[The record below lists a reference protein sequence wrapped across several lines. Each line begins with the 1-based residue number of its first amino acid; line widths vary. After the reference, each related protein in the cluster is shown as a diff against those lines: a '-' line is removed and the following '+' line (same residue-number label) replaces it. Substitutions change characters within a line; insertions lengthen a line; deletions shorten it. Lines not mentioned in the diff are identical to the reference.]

1 MKTTCS
7 IIPLITF
14 LLLFFSGCSAEQT
27 EISGANYDL
36 PDDGIE
42 IADAW
47 ARPGRDNG
55 VSAIYMHVLNGSA
68 VTDTLI
74 AFSSPVAGL
83 VELHETFDRGDGMMG
98 MRESEEPFFPARSV
112 VSMQPGGLHVM
123 LMQLNR
129 ALSEGDEVELILTF
143 SEAGE
148 ITITAPVRSP
158 G

>member
-1 MKTTCS
+1 MKLKLTLFVS
-7 IIPLITF
+7 LLI
-14 LLLFFSGCSAEQT
+14 LVISGCSSESAEEPQVQF
-27 EISGANYDL
+27 EL
-36 PDDGIE
+36 PEDGIE

-68 VTDTLI
+68 ETDTLI
-74 AFSSPVAGL
+74 ACSSPVAGL

-112 VSMQPGGLHVM
+112 VSMRPGGLHVM

-129 ALSEGDEVELILTF
+129 PLSEGDEVELTLTF
-143 SEAGE
+143 SGAGE
-148 ITITAPVRSP
+148 MTITAPVRSP
-158 G
+158 N

>member
-1 MKTTCS
+1 MKSTL
-7 IIPLITF
+7 II
-14 LLLFFSGCSAEQT
+14 LLFSALTFILFIGCTANET
-27 EISGANYDL
+27 ETSQAHFEL
-36 PDDGIE
+36 PDDGVQIV
-42 IADAW
+42 DAW